1 MNKFKTIQEKAWS
14 SKIGADYLITSSI
27 IQDRFPGIGKT
38 LISNKI
44 KVKSAIELGCNVGF
58 NLKVLKKIYPKA
70 DILGIEINKGAYEI
84 AKKNYNCINQS
95 LISFKTSKKFDL
107 VITSG
112 VLIHQDPKS
121 LKKIYKNIYNLSKKY
136 IYIDEYFNPTPIEIK
151 YRGKKKLLFKR
162 DFARELWET
171 YPNLKLVNYGFY
183 WNEDPLL
190 KSVPNIVDNSNW
202 FIFKK

>member
-44 KVKSAIELGCNVGF
+44 KAKSAIELGCNVGF

-70 DILGIEINKGAYEI
+70 DILGVEINKEAYEI

-112 VLIHQDPKS
+112 VLIHQDPKF

-162 DFARELWET
+162 RFCKRT
-171 YPNLKLVNYGFY
+171 MGNL
-183 WNEDPLL
+183 
-190 KSVPNIVDNSNW
+190 SQ
-202 FIFKK
+202 FKTC

>member
-14 SKIGADYLITSSI
+14 SKIGTDYLITSSI

-44 KVKSAIELGCNVGF
+44 KAKSAIELGCNVGF

-70 DILGIEINKGAYEI
+70 DILGVEINKEAYEI

-95 LISFKTSKKFDL
+95 LISFKTNKKFDL

-162 DFARELWET
+162 DFARELWEA

-202 FIFKK
+202 FIFNK